1 MAWPK
6 SQPAPSVPRSAERLV
21 AALRRGGDREEICR
35 ELHERYYKPTYGYF
49 ARQGF
54 SPEECR
60 DLTQETFL
68 RLFRGLDG
76 FRGRSRFETWL
87 YEISV
92 NVCRNELRDRS
103 ALKRDRREVSL
114 EGGRENGGSSG
125 ALPLRSPER
134 EPMDDLLAKEQL
146 SLLRRELESLPPR
159 MRRCLQLR
167 LDQELKFREIAVLEQ
182 VSIDTVKSQLA
193 QAKKRLRLRLGD
205 YFGAAE
211 ARRGTT

>member
-1 MAWPK
+1 
-6 SQPAPSVPRSAERLV
+6 
-21 AALRRGGDREEICR
+21 
-35 ELHERYYKPTYGYF
+35 
-49 ARQGF
+49 
-54 SPEECR
+54 
-60 DLTQETFL
+60 
-68 RLFRGLDG
+68 
-76 FRGRSRFETWL
+76 
-87 YEISV
+87 
-92 NVCRNELRDRS
+92 
-103 ALKRDRREVSL
+103 
-114 EGGRENGGSSG
+114 
-125 ALPLRSPER
+125 
-134 EPMDDLLAKEQL
+134 MDDLLAKEQL